1 VSDSSLRWV
10 GPAVVVLAVLLGE
23 LILFALPQLGGI
35 AAIAIRLGVAI
46 LVPLAVLLSL
56 RRPPSPALADGD
68 DSSHRAAVV
77 LPLGRQTV
85 EPGFDPQ
92 RCAFCLSEKVSY
104 FSKISNIME
113 TETTE
118 VIHQTESNAVDLMTQ
133 LREVQNGLEGLLTF
147 IAATGSGERMVQM
160 VERTETQLARSQALI
175 SEFSTERAEASV
187 KVKAGMDD
195 IRQVVSELSSTVQS
209 VRGIARQT
217 RMLALN
223 ATIEAVR
230 AGESG
235 KGFAVVAAEVKELSL
250 QSDRAAV
257 AIGEGITQLDQAVQ
271 TSMNTI
277 VGDRVAKEERGF
289 AVISDAVGELTET
302 LQILITQQHDT
313 LTRVQ
318 QENER
323 LSTPIMQMIGS
334 IQFQDVVKRR
344 LEALVSCFQYI
355 SASIA
360 TTLDEIAQ
368 QPSSTP
374 EDMNLR
380 FRAHLDDLEHYAVS
394 QIANSH
400 RQEGATAKTD
410 VSAIELF

>member
-1 VSDSSLRWV
+1 
-10 GPAVVVLAVLLGE
+10 
-23 LILFALPQLGGI
+23 
-35 AAIAIRLGVAI
+35 
-46 LVPLAVLLSL
+46 
-56 RRPPSPALADGD
+56 
-68 DSSHRAAVV
+68 
-77 LPLGRQTV
+77 
-85 EPGFDPQ
+85 
-92 RCAFCLSEKVSY
+92 
-104 FSKISNIME
+104 ME

-118 VIHQTESNAVDLMTQ
+118 VIHETEVNAVNLMTQ
-133 LREVQNGLEGLLTF
+133 LREVQNGLDGLLTF

-187 KVKAGMDD
+187 KVKAGMED
-195 IRQVVSELSSTVQS
+195 IRQVVAELSSTVKL

-230 AGESG
+230 AGEAG

-289 AVISDAVGELTET
+289 VVISDAVGELTET
-302 LQILITQQHDT
+302 LQILIKQQHDT
-313 LTRVQ
+313 MTRVQ

-344 LEALVSCFQYI
+344 LEALVSCFQHI
-355 SASIA
+355 SAGITS
-360 TTLDEIAQ
+360 TLDEIAQ
-368 QPSSTP
+368 HPSATP
-374 EDMNLR
+374 DDMNMR
-380 FRAHLDDLEHYAVS
+380 FLTKLEEVECYALS

-400 RQEGATAKTD
+400 RHDLTTSKND